1 MTTYSISYPESSYLF
16 DEWYHTYRPN
26 GYDNDIKWETTTT
39 WNVGVDW
46 GFINNRING
55 SVDYYKRFT
64 KDLLNTINVPAG
76 VNYAP
81 VLTTNIGSMDNMGVE
96 VTIGAKP
103 VVTDN
108 FTWSTSFNV
117 AWNKNKITELQG
129 DGETSRTQAI
139 GLPSGKGGA
148 GLAWHIVGQ
157 PAYTFMVYEQV
168 YAENGDP
175 IEDQYVDQ
183 NADGVINE
191 DDLIMYHSRDP
202 KVTMA
207 WNNTFTWKNWDLG
220 ISLRANLGNY
230 VYNQL
235 KQANTRVYDTTGAQY
250 MLSNLMADTF
260 LFYNSSSAERLPL
273 SSYFVENASFLRC
286 DNITLGYT
294 IPDCHCGADFGLRIF
309 AAVQNPFVI
318 TKFTGLDP
326 EEFSGVQGS
335 PYPRPIT
342 TTLGI
347 VLTF

>member
-1 MTTYSISYPESSYLF
+1 M
-16 DEWYHTYRPN
+16 
-26 GYDNDIKWETTTT
+26 
-39 WNVGVDW
+39 
-46 GFINNRING
+46 
-55 SVDYYKRFT
+55 
-64 KDLLNTINVPAG
+64 
-76 VNYAP
+76 
-81 VLTTNIGSMDNMGVE
+81 
-96 VTIGAKP
+96 
-103 VVTDN
+103 
-108 FTWSTSFNV
+108 
-117 AWNKNKITELQG
+117 
-129 DGETSRTQAI
+129 
-139 GLPSGKGGA
+139 
-148 GLAWHIVGQ
+148 
-157 PAYTFMVYEQV
+157 
-168 YAENGDP
+168 
-175 IEDQYVDQ
+175 
-183 NADGVINE
+183 
-191 DDLIMYHSRDP
+191 
-202 KVTMA
+202 
-207 WNNTFTWKNWDLG
+207 
-220 ISLRANLGNY
+220 
-230 VYNQL
+230 YNQL